1 MPRWLIIAGI
11 GCGGLLMLVLV
22 GVGTLFFIAVEE
34 ELRRGPVEQERVGQ
48 EEPATTPNEQP
59 EPEPAPSERSAEAPD
74 TATIRVSG
82 DAAFSCNVGSLGGS
96 RSVEGVLPPNGGTQE
111 YEVPVD
117 AGAFDYD
124 NISAFCWKPGG
135 PGTLTAEIVYDGEVR
150 QEATTS
156 AEHGNLN
163 VSWSPQ
169 D

>member
-1 MPRWLIIAGI
+1 MPRWLIITGI

-34 ELRRGPVEQERVGQ
+34 ELRRGSVEQERIGQ
-48 EEPATTPNEQP
+48 EEPVTPNEQP

-96 RSVEGVLPPNGGTQE
+96 RSVEGVLPPNGGTQK

-135 PGTLTAEIVYDGEVR
+135 PGTLTAEIVYDGKVR